1 MLTVPMQNYI
11 NCLSLALGL
20 NCGTR
25 YPVTSDIPPK
35 NKFKKNT
42 LQITFGILNSEDDY
56 IDMPNLIK
64 IVKLT
69 KNVKK

>member
-1 MLTVPMQNYI
+1 MAKLWNE
-11 NCLSLALGL
+11 
-20 NCGTR
+20 
-25 YPVTSDIPPK
+25 IPCHIRHLPK

>member
-1 MLTVPMQNYI
+1 M
-11 NCLSLALGL
+11 SLLAPYG
-20 NCGTR
+20 R
-25 YPVTSDIPPK
+25 SAAKTS
-35 NKFKKNT
+35 

-56 IDMPNLIK
+56 IDMLNLIK